1 MPSPIPSSG
10 PSPAPAT
17 SPSLGPSPV
26 SDQTISRPPSV
37 DRPASG
43 SGRGMM
49 AAMLKM
55 STMKLADKPTSSIR
69 IAESEARQ
77 PKLLESVE
85 SKIVP
90 ILTHSEPPPV
100 IRKGEIGQ
108 P

>member
-1 MPSPIPSSG
+1 MPSPTPSSG

-77 PKLLESVE
+77 PKLFESVE